1 MFRLGEGAE
10 EAAEYP
16 LEPALRILR
25 AKLRDRGL
33 IADDMVQL
41 GDEID
46 YELPV
51 ISEGFVKGVPPTGQ
65 LGVALAQEWWD
76 QFLKGL
82 RQGRVRDVTLVLIEL
97 AGRKKG
103 AGQHQHFMQFI
114 HDGRFAN
121 AGIAGHEDQF
131 RAAFA

>member
-16 LEPALRILR
+16 LEPVLRILS

-33 IADDMVQL
+33 IADDMAQL

-51 ISEGFVKGVPPTGQ
+51 ISKRFVKSVPPTGQ
-65 LGVALAQEWWD
+65 LGVALAQERSE
-76 QFLKGL
+76 QPLKGL
-82 RQGRVRDVTLVLIEL
+82 CQRRVRDVTLVLIEL

-103 AGQHQHFMQFI
+103 PGRHQHFVQFI
-114 HDGRFAN
+114 H
-121 AGIAGHEDQF
+121 
-131 RAAFA
+131 